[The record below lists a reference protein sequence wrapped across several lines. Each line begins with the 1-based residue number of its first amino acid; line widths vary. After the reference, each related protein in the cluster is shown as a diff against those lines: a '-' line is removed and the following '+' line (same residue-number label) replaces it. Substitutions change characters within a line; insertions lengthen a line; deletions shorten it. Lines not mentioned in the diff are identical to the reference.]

1 MNTRPRLIRS
11 IPFWLLI
18 VGSLASAGYGAFLLI
33 DKLAVMETA
42 LTEGTTTGIEI
53 YVGQI
58 WAVFGAILVGAGV
71 LGLGLAATLGALRAL
86 TTPTIVENV
95 QVDWQ
100 DDLDEQ
106 EEPIERPTAD
116 ERPVAL
122 EGADVETPAS
132 ESTSTPTR

>member
-1 MNTRPRLIRS
+1 MNTRPRLISS
-11 IPFWLLI
+11 IPFWLLV
-18 VGSLASAGYGAFLLI
+18 VGSLASAGFGAFLLL

-71 LGLGLAATLGALRAL
+71 LGLGLAATLGALRSL
-86 TTPTIVENV
+86 TAPTVVENV

-100 DDLDEQ
+100 DDIDESV
-106 EEPIERPTAD
+106 ERPAAD
-116 ERPVAL
+116 ERPASL
-122 EGADVETPAS
+122 EDADVETPAS
-132 ESTSTPTR
+132 EPAPTTTR

>member
-11 IPFWLLI
+11 IPFWLLV
-18 VGSLASAGYGAFLLI
+18 VGSLASAGYGAFLLL

-71 LGLGLAATLGALRAL
+71 LGLGLAATLGALRSL
-86 TTPTIVENV
+86 TTPTVVENV

-100 DDLDEQ
+100 DDIDESV
-106 EEPIERPTAD
+106 ERPAAD
-116 ERPVAL
+116 ERPAAL
-122 EGADVETPAS
+122 EDADVETPAS
-132 ESTSTPTR
+132 EPAPTTTR